1 MPGFRVLVEGVSR
14 LLKRCYRVVERT
26 AGSCVLPR
34 EVYSLHPTL
43 PNRSGWKLGK
53 MCKFPTSQSGSSL
66 STCAR
71 SHHVFN
77 FLLLLYVLDLGQSV
91 AYLICLAGRQLSLL
105 ARKSCILFLETT
117 KNILREALPCHGWW
131 VMPRGSWTLES
142 CSWTEPFPFVI
153 LEVPDFYEVA
163 SSKLSASCV

>member
-77 FLLLLYVLDLGQSV
+77 FFVATIRAGPGPVCSLLDLSRW
-91 AYLICLAGRQLSLL
+91 APA
-105 ARKSCILFLETT
+105 
-117 KNILREALPCHGWW
+117 
-131 VMPRGSWTLES
+131 
-142 CSWTEPFPFVI
+142 
-153 LEVPDFYEVA
+153 
-163 SSKLSASCV
+163 KLVGT